1 MFFWGKQ
8 VSTLYIAQQYHKH
21 LSITGVGNQGIPKV
35 LTLFANIP
43 IRVNTVH
50 INN

>member
-21 LSITGVGNQGIPKV
+21 LSITGVGNPKV